1 MNIVNQIGVSE
12 NDSAFNALAKEIQ
25 GNIVKAHGRE
35 HVSLIFFRFNK
46 DKEAESRAFIVEL
59 AEKYITTAYKQKKQI
74 EAYRQKKSVD
84 TIFIGFYLSSS
95 CYEYLQ
101 IPASKRP
108 IDNSFSIGMKQA
120 GANLKD
126 PPASTWED
134 IYREEINGIILLAGS
149 SDTISGLRPKILDIR
164 TQFFIKKLK
173 KNNVAIVLGIEKG
186 NVMKNNN
193 NDSIE
198 HFGYVDGLSQP
209 KFFTEEVAQISRDQ
223 WDPLMA
229 MDLVLVRDRGVNGN
243 PNAFGSYFVYRK
255 LEQNVKK
262 FKETQKQLAIELF
275 GDTDADNELAGAMVV
290 GRFKNGMPVVLS
302 EHPNSIDGQDMVAN
316 EIKQLNNFNYS
327 ADQLAGRCPFHSH
340 IRKVNPRGESREN
353 IGTERKHA
361 IVRRGIVY
369 DKRPLNTSTNMPPDE
384 LPSKDVGLLFMSFQ
398 ASIANQFEFIQQ
410 IWANDS
416 SFPKDNVGRD
426 GIIGQGNFPDGL
438 QKYPTEYGNP
448 NSISGAKGFGNFV
461 TLKGGEYFFAPSMSF
476 LLNLNDMPPNS
487 NNTI

>member
-1 MNIVNQIGVSE
+1 
-12 NDSAFNALAKEIQ
+12 
-25 GNIVKAHGRE
+25 
-35 HVSLIFFRFNK
+35 
-46 DKEAESRAFIVEL
+46 
-59 AEKYITTAYKQKKQI
+59 
-74 EAYRQKKSVD
+74 
-84 TIFIGFYLSSS
+84 
-95 CYEYLQ
+95 
-101 IPASKRP
+101 
-108 IDNSFSIGMKQA
+108 
-120 GANLKD
+120 
-126 PPASTWED
+126 
-134 IYREEINGIILLAGS
+134 
-149 SDTISGLRPKILDIR
+149 
-164 TQFFIKKLK
+164 
-173 KNNVAIVLGIEKG
+173 
-186 NVMKNNN
+186 
-193 NDSIE
+193 
-198 HFGYVDGLSQP
+198 
-209 KFFTEEVAQISRDQ
+209 
-223 WDPLMA
+223 
-229 MDLVLVRDRGVNGN
+229 
-243 PNAFGSYFVYRK
+243 
-255 LEQNVKK
+255 
-262 FKETQKQLAIELF
+262 
-275 GDTDADNELAGAMVV
+275 
-290 GRFKNGMPVVLS
+290 MPVVLS

-353 IGTERKHA
+353 INTERKHA

-410 IWANDS
+410 IWASDS

-426 GIIGQGNFPDGL
+426 SIIGQGNFPDGL